1 MRNTVSLSYLAQ
13 SMLCYTAISLK
24 KKRPILTKIAHFG
37 PHLCPSKV
45 LICRVACVVCPVC
58 SDGVCRV
65 LSSWK
70 GWHCIVS
77 FPLRTG
83 NQSTELNCLPVC
95 CLLFFFPSYIYI
107 FFYPTIICQEGNHQH
122 QLLLSQ
128 DAFRCVTS
136 DKQAIIRNSLLWITR
151 LQGSCPTAYSCTQP

>member
-13 SMLCYTAISLK
+13 SMLCYAAISLK

-77 FPLRTG
+77 LPLRTG
-83 NQSTELNCLPVC
+83 NRTQLPA
-95 CLLFFFPSYIYI
+95 CLLPAFFFFPHIYI
-107 FFYPTIICQEGNHQH
+107 FSFI
-122 QLLLSQ
+122 QL
-128 DAFRCVTS
+128 
-136 DKQAIIRNSLLWITR
+136 
-151 LQGSCPTAYSCTQP
+151 

>member
-77 FPLRTG
+77 LPLRTG
-83 NQSTELNCLPVC
+83 NRTQLPA
-95 CLLFFFPSYIYI
+95 CLLPAFFFSLIYI
-107 FFYPTIICQEGNHQH
+107 FF
-122 QLLLSQ
+122 LLSNYNLSGGKSS
-128 DAFRCVTS
+128 APASVVTRC
-136 DKQAIIRNSLLWITR
+136 I
-151 LQGSCPTAYSCTQP
+151 